1 MTRRRLVL
9 YILLNALVS
18 ILASGAVLYFYERVN
33 HKTDCGTI
41 EVIPTL
47 PSGSVKAEITSVIG
61 TGVIADESVV
71 IRNNGNVSLL
81 LTGWTVKDNQGDVYT
96 FPQLTLYPDG
106 TVQLHTGPGID
117 TASDLFWQRTTPVW
131 NSGDLVALYDTH
143 NIARAFYRIP

>member
-18 ILASGAVLYFYERVN
+18 ILVSGAVLYFYERAN

-47 PSGSVKAEITSVIG
+47 SSGSVKAEILSVIG
-61 TGVIADESVV
+61 AGVIADESVV
-71 IRNNGNVSLL
+71 IRNNGDVSLL

>member
-18 ILASGAVLYFYERVN
+18 ILVSGAVLYFYERAN
-33 HKTDCGTI
+33 HKTDCATI

-47 PSGSVKAEITSVIG
+47 PSGSVKAEITSVTG

-71 IRNNGNVSLL
+71 IRNNGDASLL
-81 LTGWTVKDNQGDVYT
+81 LTSWTVKGNQGDVYT

-106 TVQLHTGPGID
+106 TVQLHTGVGND
-117 TASDLFWQRTTPVW
+117 TASDLYWQRTTPVW